1 MKLSAAAVSVAGKVR
16 RQNQDNL
23 FMGNET
29 RPTDQRDYC
38 RAWTSGEQTQ
48 IYSVCDGMG
57 GEQAGEE
64 ASYRAV
70 AVLAEEASGHNADWS
85 ACIAQANES
94 VCGLCRERGIRA
106 GSTFSAVFFIGEECT
121 AVNVGDSRIYYIT
134 KNKIRQVSLDHT
146 RFQTMVGAGLIE
158 KNDRKHDKAR
168 SELTQYLGIE
178 GEQMELEPYV
188 EHLKELRPGDMILL
202 CSDGLYGSVED
213 DELLALSEEHESL
226 LECCTAMVRRAE
238 ENGSRDNITA
248 MLIRIEPER
257 KRRAFG
263 RDWLKMLPWGK

>member
-70 AVLAEEASGHNADWS
+70 AALAEEASGHNADWS
-85 ACIAQANES
+85 ACVAQANES

-146 RFQTMVGAGLIE
+146 RFRTMVGAGLARE
-158 KNDRKHDKAR
+158 NDKRHGMAG

-178 GEQMELEPYV
+178 DEEMELEPYV
-188 EHLKELRPGDMILL
+188 EYLKDLQPGDRILL
-202 CSDGLYGSVED
+202 CSDGLYGSVEEGEIAG
-213 DELLALSEEHESL
+213 DE
-226 LECCTAMVRRAE
+226 
-238 ENGSRDNITA
+238 GSD
-248 MLIRIEPER
+248 
-257 KRRAFG
+257 
-263 RDWLKMLPWGK
+263 

>member
-1 MKLSAAAVSVAGKVR
+1 M
-16 RQNQDNL
+16 
-23 FMGNET
+23 
-29 RPTDQRDYC
+29 
-38 RAWTSGEQTQ
+38 
-48 IYSVCDGMG
+48 
-57 GEQAGEE
+57 
-64 ASYRAV
+64 
-70 AVLAEEASGHNADWS
+70 
-85 ACIAQANES
+85 
-94 VCGLCRERGIRA
+94 
-106 GSTFSAVFFIGEECT
+106 FFIGEECT
-121 AVNVGDSRIYYIT
+121 AVNVCDSRIYYIT

-213 DELLALSEEHESL
+213 DELL
-226 LECCTAMVRRAE
+226 ECCTAMVRRAE

-248 MLIRIEPER
+248 MLIRVESER
-257 KRRAFG
+257 KMRVFG